1 MKYLLLFAAF
11 ALTACEKVIDYPLR
25 STDEKLIVE
34 GLVTDQPGPYTVRLS
49 GTTGYLTNGQ
59 VPTRDADLV
68 TITDVEAGLTDT
80 LRRTGAGVYQTTPK
94 LGSGQL
100 NHSYRLVV
108 VRGSQRVEATSRLR
122 PCTPID
128 SISFAYQDPNAV
140 GGPGNG
146 GAPGTDADRDSAH
159 LVTVY
164 FREPAGR
171 GDYYRV
177 NFYDNG
183 VWRNRNELFFF
194 DDELYD
200 GNYGDPRIDGYFVY
214 RRDTVTIEMRSLD
227 RPAYDFYT
235 GLANTQY
242 QGGTP
247 FDSPPANA
255 PTNLS
260 GGALGYFSASQVR
273 TVTGVVR

>member
-1 MKYLLLFAAF
+1 MKYLLLFAAAF

-25 STDEKLIVE
+25 STDEKLVVE

-59 VPTRDADLV
+59 MSTRDADLV

-80 LRRTGAGVYQTTPK
+80 LRRTEAGVYQTTPK

-108 VRGSQRVEATSRLR
+108 VRGSQRVEATSRLH
-122 PCTPID
+122 PCTPLD
-128 SISFAYQDPNAV
+128 SITFVYKQKD
-140 GGPGNG
+140 
-146 GAPGTDADRDSAH
+146 TDAVAESGYY
-159 LVTVY
+159 TTIY

-171 GDYYRV
+171 GDYYRI
-177 NFYDNG
+177 NAYTNG

-200 GNYGDPRIDGYFVY
+200 GNYGDPEIDYNINP
-214 RRDTVTIEMRSLD
+214 RDTVTVEMRAID
-227 RPAYDFYT
+227 KAAYDFYL
-235 GLANTQY
+235 GLSNAQQNT
-242 QGGTP
+242 GTP

-255 PTNLS
+255 PTN
-260 GGALGYFSASQVR
+260 VR
-273 TVTGVVR
+273 GNRVIGLFTACAVRRVTRVAPPKPR